1 MNKKV
6 FAKTFK
12 KFLKIKEIPIS
23 IWSSAVASL
32 SSINN
37 IDFDW
42 ENINRIVNATKSHS
56 IKGIDFVEKLPGEL
70 ENFGNAA
77 VEAYLKGGDKLGKH
91 WSHIKSQK
99 NSPELSS
106 DPSNAIL
113 EDGTVNVIR
122 RSNDMNQL
130 ERLEASL
137 DNHFDGFKTVY
148 ATSEFWE
155 RTLGNAFEAG
165 IYSMAIS
172 ALDKVLINRETLING
187 DDEERSRLMLEILK
201 SSGLLAAGTL
211 PISIFLGICLMLI
224 PGLATV
230 LGPIGLLGT
239 TGIGIRLIKSVTDNP
254 THQEINAIHNLRE
267 FLKDKLYELNKFKE
281 DKIIVNIQN
290 E

>member
-37 IDFDW
+37 TDFDW

-113 EDGTVNVIR
+113 EDGTVNLIR

>member
-1 MNKKV
+1 MNKK
-6 FAKTFK
+6 FFDKTFK
-12 KFLKIKEIPIS
+12 KFLQIKKTPIS
-23 IWSSAVASL
+23 IWSSALASL
-32 SSINN
+32 SSLNDIN
-37 IDFDW
+37 FDW

-106 DPSNAIL
+106 DPKNAIL
-113 EDGTVNVIR
+113 EDGTVNVSR
-122 RSNDMNQL
+122 QANDMTQL

-165 IYSMAIS
+165 IYAMAIS

-187 DDEERSRLMLEILK
+187 NDEDRRKLIIEILQ

-254 THQEINAIHNLRE
+254 THQEKKAIINLRE
-267 FLKDKLYELNKFKE
+267 FLKDKLYEFNKFKE
-281 DKIIVNIQN
+281 GKIIVNS
-290 E
+290 

>member
-113 EDGTVNVIR
+113 EDGTVNLIR